1 MAAYAVIIA
10 LVYLS
15 WFCARG
21 ELFLATINIQRSHQL
36 PLDEVK
42 QKAEQLAQ
50 NLTQRIGG
58 RYRWQG
64 DTVHYTYTGVK
75 ARIDCSDSD
84 ILIDI
89 NLNFLAS
96 VFRGTIEEEVKET
109 LDKHL
114 V

>member
-1 MAAYAVIIA
+1 M
-10 LVYLS
+10 S
-15 WFCARG
+15 
-21 ELFLATINIQRSHQL
+21 TINIQRSHQL

-58 RYRWQG
+58 KYRWQG

-75 ARIDCSDSD
+75 ARIDCEENDV
-84 ILIDI
+84 LIDI
-89 NLNFLAS
+89 KLNFVAS
-96 VFRGTIEEEVKET
+96 VFRSTIEEEVRET

-114 V
+114 A